1 MSTGISDWV
10 NLGEIGAIYPFVGAE
25 WLLVLLAVV
34 FWIWW
39 HVQCIR
45 QENRELEEAAAYY
58 RRIGVE
64 KAMDSKAKPRL
75 PGGKPTT

>member
-1 MSTGISDWV
+1 MSTGISDWI
-10 NLGEIGAIYPFVGAE
+10 NLSEIGAIYPFVGAE

-39 HVQCIR
+39 HVQGIR
-45 QENRELEEAAAYY
+45 QENRELEEEATYY

-64 KAMDSKAKPRL
+64 KAMHRKAKPRL
-75 PGGKPTT
+75 PQDELST